1 MKLRKNQYRIQSK
14 RTGLIQIIDQQTYET
29 LYRTGNIKRYVVLP
43 PEDIVRVSVKSAS
56 EPEQDVEQAP
66 EQEPEMKW
74 LSDEEIDN
82 IEKKNEKKKP
92 KKKSDDES
100 K

>member
-14 RTGLIQIIDQQTYET
+14 KTGLIQIIDQQTYET
-29 LYRTGNIKRYVVLP
+29 LYRTGKIKRYVVLP
-43 PEDIVRVSVKSAS
+43 PEDIVTVKVQSTK

-74 LSDEEIDN
+74 LDDDEIDQ
-82 IEKKNEKKKP
+82 IDKKVTKKP

>member
-1 MKLRKNQYRIQSK
+1 M
-14 RTGLIQIIDQQTYET
+14 
-29 LYRTGNIKRYVVLP
+29 VLP
-43 PEDIVRVSVKSAS
+43 PEDIVTVKVQSIKES
-56 EPEQDVEQAP
+56 EQVPEQVP

-74 LSDEEIDN
+74 LDDDEIDQ
-82 IEKKNEKKKP
+82 IDKKVTKKP